1 MLPSTEAHLVPEL
14 SSRPMFLQE
23 LWKEWLVGT
32 AGKKAAK
39 DFTFSERG
47 KVKSKYSFRKVFWD
61 KVGELV
67 QAGHTSDVVC
77 DMLYAQYSQRTSVTK
92 ILRAMHADNKSGQ
105 WPGPLV
111 VRRL

>member
-1 MLPSTEAHLVPEL
+1 MS
-14 SSRPMFLQE
+14 
-23 LWKEWLVGT
+23 
-32 AGKKAAK
+32 AK
-39 DFTFSERG
+39 RD
-47 KVKSKYSFRKVFWD
+47 KVKSKYSFRKDFSD

-77 DMLYAQYSQRTSVTK
+77 DMLYAQYGQSTSVTK

-111 VRRL
+111 VRCL